1 MLLEPSKELADKL
14 SKIKDLLDD
23 GKNSLVRYVSNVLKE
38 TFGATEGVSLNSVLT
53 EWYENLKPET
63 KQHLFANNENAIL
76 NLISTITNDE
86 FLFAER
92 IGKAITGLRL
102 NDWNNTIAQ
111 NFREL
116 LEAFKNS
123 IEEFD
128 RQADSKTNNA
138 IQQFTMIITDDDG
151 VERTRYFEKVEYSS
165 RANLLY
171 QDITAA
177 IEEMGQSI
185 TEQEKR
191 QVLIDILSKLCE

>member
-1 MLLEPSKELADKL
+1 MLKT
-14 SKIKDLLDD
+14 
-23 GKNSLVRYVSNVLKE
+23 
-38 TFGATEGVSLNSVLT
+38 TFGKSGESSLCSVLT
-53 EWYENLKPET
+53 EWYEQLKPKT
-63 KQHLFANNENAIL
+63 TQHLFSNNENTIL

-92 IGKAITGLRL
+92 MGKAITGLRL
-102 NDWNNTIAQ
+102 NDWNNSIAQ

-116 LEAFKNS
+116 LVAFKDS
-123 IEEFD
+123 IEKFD
-128 RQADSKTNNA
+128 KQVNSKSDHAT
-138 IQQFTMIITDDDG
+138 QQFTMVITDDDG
-151 VERTRYFEKVEYSS
+151 IERTRYFEKVEYSS

-171 QDITAA
+171 QDISAA

>member
-1 MLLEPSKELADKL
+1 M
-14 SKIKDLLDD
+14 
-23 GKNSLVRYVSNVLKE
+23 
-38 TFGATEGVSLNSVLT
+38 
-53 EWYENLKPET
+53 
-63 KQHLFANNENAIL
+63 
-76 NLISTITNDE
+76 
-86 FLFAER
+86 
-92 IGKAITGLRL
+92 
-102 NDWNNTIAQ
+102 
-111 NFREL
+111 

>member
-1 MLLEPSKELADKL
+1 LRTP
-14 SKIKDLLDD
+14 
-23 GKNSLVRYVSNVLKE
+23 
-38 TFGATEGVSLNSVLT
+38 
-53 EWYENLKPET
+53 
-63 KQHLFANNENAIL
+63 
-76 NLISTITNDE
+76 
-86 FLFAER
+86 
-92 IGKAITGLRL
+92 KAITGLRL

-116 LEAFKNS
+116 FTAFKESIEAFEK
-123 IEEFD
+123 
-128 RQADSKTNNA
+128 QTNNKSNNTT
-138 IQQFTMIITDDDG
+138 QQFTMIITDNDG
-151 VERTRYFEKVEYSS
+151 IERTRYFEKVKYSS